1 MASKERL
8 CSFDRCS
15 GHARLSRAGF
25 PVMCSIVP
33 MGALRQPILKGGG
46 PPCDKTGGRMKEAVL
61 IHEKDESFSE
71 VEE

>member
-1 MASKERL
+1 
-8 CSFDRCS
+8 
-15 GHARLSRAGF
+15 
-25 PVMCSIVP
+25 